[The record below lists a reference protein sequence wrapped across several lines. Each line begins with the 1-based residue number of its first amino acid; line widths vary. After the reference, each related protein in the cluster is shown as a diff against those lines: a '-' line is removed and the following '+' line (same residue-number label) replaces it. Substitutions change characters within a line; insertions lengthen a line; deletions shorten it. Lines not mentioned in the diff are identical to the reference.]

1 MLKNADVDV
10 LEIGCGTGKRTEW
23 LAAQAHRVTSMD
35 FSAGMLAKARE
46 RVRERQCGDQV
57 TFVQHDVREPWPA
70 PAESIDVVVGH
81 LVLEHVEQLAPI
93 FAEAARVLRVGGTVY
108 FAELH
113 PFRQWR
119 GGQAHFTAADTGEV
133 VHVPA
138 FTQSVSDYVNDG
150 ISAGLTLVRVG
161 EWLEDDAAV
170 GVPPRLL
177 TVQFVKD

>member
-1 MLKNADVDV
+1 MSLSVD
-10 LEIGCGTGKRTEW
+10 L
-23 LAAQAHRVTSMD
+23 
-35 FSAGMLAKARE
+35 
-46 RVRERQCGDQV
+46 
-57 TFVQHDVREPWPA
+57 
-70 PAESIDVVVGH
+70 VVGN

-119 GGQAHFTAADTGEV
+119 GGQAPFTAADTGEV

-138 FTQSVSDYVNDG
+138 FTHSVSDYVNDG

>member
-1 MLKNADVDV
+1 MLF
-10 LEIGCGTGKRTEW
+10 R
-23 LAAQAHRVTSMD
+23 S
-35 FSAGMLAKARE
+35 
-46 RVRERQCGDQV
+46 GDHV
-57 TFVQHDVREPWPA
+57 TFVQHDVREPWPVSA
-70 PAESIDVVVGH
+70 ASVDLVVGN

-93 FAEAARVLRVGGTVY
+93 FAEAARVLRAGGVVY

-119 GGQAHFTAADTGEV
+119 GGQAHFTATDTGEV

-138 FTQSVSDYVNDG
+138 FTHSVSEYVNHG
-150 ISAGLTLVRVG
+150 IAAGLTMVHVG

-177 TVQFVKD
+177 TVQFGKD